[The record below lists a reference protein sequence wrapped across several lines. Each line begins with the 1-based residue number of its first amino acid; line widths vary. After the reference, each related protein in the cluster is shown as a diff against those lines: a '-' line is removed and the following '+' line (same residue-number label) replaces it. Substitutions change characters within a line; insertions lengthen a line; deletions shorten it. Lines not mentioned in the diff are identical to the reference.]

1 MSVPCLFVSKKT
13 QSNYFFPSN
22 IIFESGEG
30 MSDFD
35 GLCGNADNLLDE
47 NYSFEHAFEAEIP
60 LSETLVMQNLP

>member
-1 MSVPCLFVSKKT
+1 
-13 QSNYFFPSN
+13 
-22 IIFESGEG
+22 